1 MEKYYEFYH
10 NYWKQYYIEEEKKQR
25 YFYKPPSRDSAEVL
39 SIDRMMKKILARARA
54 FSKFNKKFRNP

>member
-25 YFYKPPSRDSAEVL
+25 YFYKPSSRDSAEVL
-39 SIDRMMKKILARARA
+39 SIDRRMKKILAKARA